1 MPQLGSNL
9 SGLSNTAIMEE
20 RSQRLL
26 MMILMIPGNYL
37 FEVTPCSQYLD

>member
-9 SGLSNTAIMEE
+9 SGLSNTAIMEGQH

-26 MMILMIPGNYL
+26 MMILMIQIFHFSGA
-37 FEVTPCSQYLD
+37 